1 MQRPVRVKILDRE
14 YLIKSN
20 EEDEYVQNIAKFVND
35 KFRTITENTEGLSER
50 RTAILAAFDIA
61 SDYFQLLKE
70 HDDLTKDI
78 QQRARSLN
86 FQIDSVTG

>member
-1 MQRPVRVKILDRE
+1 MERPVRVKILDRE
-14 YLIKSN
+14 YLIKSD
-20 EEDEYVQNIAKFVND
+20 EEDEYVQSIAKFVDD
-35 KFRTITENTEGLSER
+35 KFRAIRENTEGLSEGR
-50 RTAILAAFDIA
+50 MAILAAFDIA

-70 HDDLTKDI
+70 HDDFAKDI